1 MTDILFGL
9 RTANMMFLME
19 DGRIF
24 GLDAQLINDVIIQGI
39 ATFILFFFVSNVLFE
54 PVKKV
59 LENRTAKIKND
70 IETATKDREDAAALK
85 AEYDEKLK
93 EINKEKEE
101 ILTKARK
108 KAQRREEKIVDEAN
122 EEAARIIARANQ
134 EIELEKSKVSDD
146 MRKEIIRVA
155 TAMAAKIIEQQIDE
169 SKQDALIEE
178 TLKEMGG
185 STWLSR

>member
-1 MTDILFGL
+1 MTSMLLELG
-9 RTANMMFLME
+9 NMKSMFLVEGHM
-19 DGRIF
+19 
-24 GLDAQLINDVIIQGI
+24 LDLSPQLINDIIIQGI
-39 ATFILFFFVSNVLFE
+39 AIFILFFFLSNILFE

-59 LENRTAKIKND
+59 LANRTEKIKND
-70 IETATKDREDAAALK
+70 IESAAKDKADAATLK
-85 AEYDEKLK
+85 ADYDERIKSI
-93 EINKEKEE
+93 EKEKEE
-101 ILTKARK
+101 ILMEARK
-108 KAQRREEKIVDEAN
+108 KAQKREAEIVEEAN
-122 EEAARIIARANQ
+122 QEAARILNRANQ

-146 MRKEIIRVA
+146 MRKEIVRVA

>member
-1 MTDILFGL
+1 MSMLFGPGSMQTML
-9 RTANMMFLME
+9 LT
-19 DGRIF
+19 DGHIF
-24 GLDAQLINDVIIQGI
+24 ELNAQLINDIIIQGI
-39 ATFILFFFVSNVLFE
+39 AIFILFFFLSNVLFE

-59 LENRTAKIKND
+59 LANRTEKIKND
-70 IETATKDREDAAALK
+70 IESAAKDKEDAAALK

-93 EINKEKEE
+93 SIEKEKEE
-101 ILTKARK
+101 ILKEARK
-108 KAQRREEKIVDEAN
+108 KAQRREAEIVEEAN
-122 EEAARIIARANQ
+122 AEAARIINRANQ

-146 MRKEIIRVA
+146 MRREIVRVA

-169 SKQDALIEE
+169 SKQDALIED